1 MHAPAHSSYST
12 HRTHQPVHLLPG
24 DGAGASSV
32 PTLQLSG
39 TLLRAAQARSAMCDS
54 AGHVVPVLCLD
65 VALDNAMRNRIHVEQ
80 PFPAGEHAA
89 CEAAARHYKAGMQIT
104 FTAPLASIALITRQA
119 SHIHI
124 DGAGADTAPPAVAPQ
139 PADLFA

>member
-1 MHAPAHSSYST
+1 MSDTYSA

-24 DGAGASSV
+24 DGAGAPSAPV
-32 PTLQLSG
+32 MQLSG

-80 PFPAGEHAA
+80 PFPAGEHSA
-89 CEAAARHYKAGMQIT
+89 CQAAARHYKAGQRIT
-104 FTAPLASIALITRQA
+104 FQAPLASIALITRQA

-124 DGAGADTAPPAVAPQ
+124 EADAAPAPAPVPAEPAS
-139 PADLFA
+139 ADLFA